1 MPTNGSILNH
11 RDGPSQLKDT
21 ITTTFI
27 KIFRLF
33 GVILAV
39 TAITFV
45 MMDFLPGDVAYEIA
59 GEHAAKEDIEAIQEE
74 LGLNKPVIIRYVG
87 WLTNIVKGDL
97 GKSFRTQEPVLDAIL
112 SRLPVTLELMVLSQV
127 FALVLAVPLG
137 IICACKPGTVID
149 NTLNSVA
156 FAMISIPVFVMGLFL
171 IYVFAIKLH
180 WLPATGYTPMS
191 KGIWENLRSFTLPA
205 LCIAMVEWVPFMRV
219 LRSDMIATLQEDFIL
234 MAKSKGLP
242 ASHILFK
249 HALRPSSL
257 TLITILGIHIGH
269 LIGGAVVVEIIFA
282 LPGIGRLLIGSI
294 FSRDFAMVQGCIL
307 FITIGYVSVNFL
319 VDYLYTV
326 LDPRIRISGT
336 D

>member
-1 MPTNGSILNH
+1 MKN
-11 RDGPSQLKDT
+11 T
-21 ITTTFI
+21 ITTC
-27 KIFRLF
+27 KKLFRVF

-45 MMDFLPGDVAYEIA
+45 MVDFLPGNVAYEIA
-59 GEHAAKEDIEAIQEE
+59 GQEAAKEEIEALQEE
-74 LGLNKPVIIRYVG
+74 LGLDRPVIIRYG
-87 WLTNIVKGDL
+87 NWLADIAKGDL

-112 SRLPVTLELMVLSQV
+112 YRLPVTLELVVLSQL
-127 FALVLAVPLG
+127 FALALAVPLG
-137 IICACKPGTVID
+137 IICAYKPRTVID
-149 NTLNSVA
+149 NALSCVA
-156 FAMISIPVFVMGLFL
+156 FAMMSTPVFVMGIVL
-171 IYVFAIKLH
+171 IYIFAIKLS
-180 WLPATGYTPMS
+180 WLPATGYTPLS
-191 KGIWENLRSFTLPA
+191 EGIWNNLRSFILPSC
-205 LCIAMVEWVPFMRV
+205 CIAMVEWVPFMRV
-219 LRSDMIATLQEDFIL
+219 LRSDMIETLQENYIL

-249 HALRPSSL
+249 HALRPSCL

-269 LIGGAVVVEIIFA
+269 LLGGAVIVEIIFA

-319 VDYLYTV
+319 VDTFYAL
-326 LDPRIRISGT
+326 LDPRIRISRM